1 MSDSLI
7 VEKILFKYKITDY
20 LHDKGFTPVAQSANK
35 IKYVCPIHKETDASF
50 MVYVDDEGIENF
62 FCFGC
67 KAGGNFLNLYS
78 KVEKKG
84 IRATIEK
91 LGEGIQISS
100 QAQLDFIL
108 DKIQGDIEKSRTIA
122 KNDLA
127 ELSMKLGVLSY
138 NVLEMT
144 NYSSFAFN
152 FMENVYKIIDDYI
165 AEENYDALEKIYDS
179 IVKDK
184 LFGKK
189 IKQINNAAR
198 QAAKENMRIGNV
210 VEEESI

>member
-7 VEKILFKYKITDY
+7 VEKILLKYKITDY
-20 LHDKGFTPVAQSANK
+20 LHNKGFTPIAQSTNK
-35 IKYVCPIHKETDASF
+35 IKYICPIHKETDASF
-50 MVYVDDEGIENF
+50 MVYVDEEGAENF

-78 KVEKKG
+78 KVENKG
-84 IRATIEK
+84 IKATIEK
-91 LGEGIQISS
+91 LGEGIQISN

-108 DKIQGDIEKSRTIA
+108 DKIKGDIEKSRTIA

-127 ELSMKLGVLSY
+127 ELSMKLSVLSY

-144 NYSSFAFN
+144 DYSPFAFN
-152 FMENVYKIIDDYI
+152 FMENVYKIIDYHI
-165 AEENYDALEKIYDS
+165 SEENYDALEKIYNS
-179 IVKDK
+179 IVKEK
-184 LFGKK
+184 LLSKK

-198 QAAKENMRIGNV
+198 QTAKENMRIGNI